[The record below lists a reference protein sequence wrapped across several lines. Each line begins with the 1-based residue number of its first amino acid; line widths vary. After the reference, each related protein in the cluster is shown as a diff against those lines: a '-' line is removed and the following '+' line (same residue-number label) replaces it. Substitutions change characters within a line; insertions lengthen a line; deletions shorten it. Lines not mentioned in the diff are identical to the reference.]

1 MLYGRVRIRACAAS
15 HGFFSY
21 QSSSGGPPSS
31 GAALPASDASPGP
44 QPRQV
49 HSPRNQHVPRGDGE
63 TVRTSDDWNNHPDL
77 QKEAGF
83 VEEADTP
90 LQCMGILVRSLST
103 GFAHCMQYDD
113 V

>member
-1 MLYGRVRIRACAAS
+1 M
-15 HGFFSY
+15 
-21 QSSSGGPPSS
+21 
-31 GAALPASDASPGP
+31 
-44 QPRQV
+44 
-49 HSPRNQHVPRGDGE
+49 
-63 TVRTSDDWNNHPDL
+63 RTSDDWNNHPDL